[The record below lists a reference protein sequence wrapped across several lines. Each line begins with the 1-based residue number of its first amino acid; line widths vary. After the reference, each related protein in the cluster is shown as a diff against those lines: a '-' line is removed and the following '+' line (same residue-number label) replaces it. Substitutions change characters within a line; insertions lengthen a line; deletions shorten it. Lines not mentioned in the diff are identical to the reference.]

1 MITPETPRTTAGPL
15 FANPDFAASPSSE
28 MPDLRHR
35 NRVRAG
41 KWQGRGA
48 GADRLRLLQ
57 GRSQARFEEPLQV
70 AEPRFGGVKTAAD
83 LSLATRNARKPPWV
97 CLGNSG
103 NPQDAAGLTLEQ
115 ERRPSY
121 QTGHACVGATYTFPI
136 PIHPLTVLRSK

>member
-15 FANPDFAASPSSE
+15 FANPDFAASLSSE

-70 AEPRFGGVKTAAD
+70 AEPRFGRVKTAAD
-83 LSLATRNARKPPWV
+83 LPLATRNAAMAEPKVEPV
-97 CLGNSG
+97 CGDTPSRDLH
-103 NPQDAAGLTLEQ
+103 L
-115 ERRPSY
+115 RP
-121 QTGHACVGATYTFPI
+121 HRPVR
-136 PIHPLTVLRSK
+136 L